1 MRSATSAIAIA
12 ARHKRPN
19 SLTAGVLL
27 RAIMANPAT
36 SEKVDVMRAG
46 AEYLIAVFS
55 LSFGSIEIA
64 DDGRTKW

>member
-1 MRSATSAIAIA
+1 MAIA

-36 SEKVDVMRAG
+36 SDKVEVKRAG
-46 AEYLIAVFS
+46 AEYLIAAFS
-55 LSFGSIEIA
+55 RSFGSVETA